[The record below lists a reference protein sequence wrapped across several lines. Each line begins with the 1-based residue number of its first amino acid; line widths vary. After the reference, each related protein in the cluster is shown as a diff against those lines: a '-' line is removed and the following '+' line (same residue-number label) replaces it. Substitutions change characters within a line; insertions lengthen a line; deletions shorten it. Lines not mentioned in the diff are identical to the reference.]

1 MGKIKKNGDGEILTG
16 GNMKTIV
23 VSYTLAI
30 LILTGLQGCGTA
42 GTTGSATQSHTV
54 DEGITTEY
62 RELADYLR
70 RIPGV
75 VVTGAGNNV
84 QVQIRGTSS
93 LTSETRPLYIVD
105 GQNWGSSYYE
115 VNRALNIHE
124 VSNVRV
130 LTGSDA
136 AAYGVRGA
144 NGVIIVELKR

>member
-1 MGKIKKNGDGEILTG
+1 MRTLG
-16 GNMKTIV
+16 V
-23 VSYTLAI
+23 VLILAI
-30 LILTGLQGCGTA
+30 IAGLQGCGTA
-42 GTTGSATQSHTV
+42 GTTGSATQSHSV
-54 DEGITTEY
+54 EGDMTEY
-62 RELADYLR
+62 RNLADYLR

-75 VVTGAGNNV
+75 VVTGSGNNL

-130 LTGSDA
+130 LTGSEA

-144 NGVIIVELKR
+144 NGVIIIELKR

>member
-1 MGKIKKNGDGEILTG
+1 MRVIS
-16 GNMKTIV
+16 V
-23 VSYTLAI
+23 VFFLVFLAV
-30 LILTGLQGCGTA
+30 LQSCGTA
-42 GTTGSATQSHTV
+42 GTTGTATQTRSV
-54 DEGITTEY
+54 EEGIAEY

-75 VVTGAGNNV
+75 VVSGSGNNV

-105 GQNWGSSYYE
+105 GQNWGTSYAE

-124 VSNVRV
+124 VRSVRV
-130 LTGSDA
+130 LSGSDA

-144 NGVIIVELKR
+144 NGVIEIELKR

>member
-1 MGKIKKNGDGEILTG
+1 MR
-16 GNMKTIV
+16 TI
-23 VSYTLAI
+23 SAI
-30 LILTGLQGCGTA
+30 IFLGIAIAFQGCGTA
-42 GTTGSATQSHTV
+42 GTTGTAKQNHTIE
-54 DEGITTEY
+54 EGITTEY

-70 RIPGV
+70 RVPGV
-75 VVTGAGNNV
+75 RVTGSGNNV

>member
-1 MGKIKKNGDGEILTG
+1 MR
-16 GNMKTIV
+16 TIGV
-23 VSYTLAI
+23 I
-30 LILTGLQGCGTA
+30 LILAISAGFQGCGTA
-42 GTTGSATQSHTV
+42 GTTGSAAQSHTI
-54 DEGITTEY
+54 EGDMNEY
-62 RELADYLR
+62 RNLADYLR

-75 VVTGAGNNV
+75 VVTGSGNNV

-115 VNRALNIHE
+115 VNRALNIYE

-130 LTGSDA
+130 LSDSDA

-144 NGVIIVELKR
+144 NGVIIIELKR

>member
-1 MGKIKKNGDGEILTG
+1 MRKIA
-16 GNMKTIV
+16 V
-23 VSYTLAI
+23 I
-30 LILTGLQGCGTA
+30 LILALVVGFLGCGTA
-42 GTTGSATQSHTV
+42 GVTGKASQSHTV
-54 DEGITTEY
+54 EEDMTTEY
-62 RELADYLR
+62 RNLADYLR

-75 VVTGAGNNV
+75 VVTGSGNNV

-130 LTGSDA
+130 LSGSDA